1 MKRKKVVVT
10 LLIVALNVS
19 LTQNVL
25 AEENVASINEALET
39 ENTKSELQ
47 DAEESNTELVTAHTN
62 ANMTG
67 SYQPSTV
74 DKDVPEYNSEI
85 SAYSNLP
92 ASYPDDMKT
101 YNQRYPDNRNQNPY
115 GTCWAFSSIGLA
127 EFDLINDGNF
137 DKSIDLSELQLAY
150 FTFNSVKDPLGGTEG
165 DYAKYYNEN
174 TSTSYLNYG
183 GNYEMAARR
192 MAQWVGNTK
201 DADVPYK
208 NAASTVTNGLADE
221 YAYNHDVAHLENA
234 YAINLKS
241 NVDDVKQN
249 IMEHGA
255 AGVMYYHEDNAMLW
269 NSDKSLWTYYDTSK
283 TGGGH
288 AVMLVGWDDNFSK
301 DNFVGTA
308 KPENN
313 GAWLV
318 RNSWGMY
325 CNYFWM
331 SYESASLGDAAWIFD
346 CNANEQ
352 YDNNYQCDG
361 GLSTYPATYNTV
373 SNVYQVDKKE
383 GVASETLRAVS
394 ISSMHAAGVNY
405 TVDIYTNLKNKN
417 DPLSGEKQEMATTT
431 GTIGYAGIY
440 SVPLENPVELT
451 SGSSYAVVVTVDKQ
465 AIDYEQAIR
474 IEDFDTNKTI
484 WDCAISLG
492 NGKSFFKS
500 GNKFYQWYWGNYCI
514 KAFTTNNESEKH
526 SITYV
531 LNGGTNHPDNVEY
544 YENPGEEVQLHE
556 PTRIGY
562 KFEGWYLDTEYKQRI
577 TSIPANSSE
586 DYTVY
591 ARWELCPKET
601 TNGKEGIYE
610 AGDGNWYYFKNDTI
624 QSNVT
629 DVMESKNGLNG
640 WYYIKNGKLQKGQI
654 TVEQNKNGWWYIDKN
669 GKVDFSFNGLA
680 ANNYGVW
687 YCEKGKVQFQKTS
700 VVESKGEYKGWYY
713 VKKGQLQLGH
723 VTVEQNKNGWWY
735 IDKNGK
741 VDFSFNG
748 LAANAHGIW
757 YCQKSQVKF
766 EITSVVESKGE
777 YNGWY
782 YVKKGELQKGQ
793 ITVEQNPYGWWY
805 IDKNGKVDFR
815 FTGIAKNPYGNWY
828 IEKGKVDF
836 KKNMDRYV
844 DPHTGFVYKI
854 EKGKA
859 TISYSGNVDTVSLLN
874 TQKNTNITTNCLL
887 EKMN

>member
-10 LLIVALNVS
+10 LLFVALNVS

-67 SYQPSTV
+67 SYQPSSV
-74 DKDVPEYNSEI
+74 DNDVPEYNSEI

-92 ASYPDDMKT
+92 ASYPDDMET
-101 YNQRYPDNRNQNPY
+101 YNQRYPNNRNHNPY
-115 GTCWAFSSIGLA
+115 GTCWTFSSIGLA

-201 DADVPYK
+201 EADVPYK

-221 YAYNHDVAHLENA
+221 YAYNYDVAHLENA

-255 AGVMYYHEDNAMLW
+255 AGIMYYHEDNAMLW

-301 DNFVGTA
+301 DNFVGTT

-318 RNSWGMY
+318 RNSWGLY

-331 SYESASLGDAAWIFD
+331 SYESASLGNAAWIFD

-361 GLSTYPATYNTV
+361 GLTTYPATYNTV

-394 ISSMHAAGVNY
+394 ISSMHVAGVNY

-417 DPLSGEKQEMATTT
+417 DPLSGEKQELATTT

-451 SGSSYAVVVTVDKQ
+451 SGSSYAVVVIVDKQ

-629 DVMESKNGLNG
+629 DIMESKNGLNG
-640 WYYIKNGKLQKGQI
+640 WYYI
-654 TVEQNKNGWWYIDKN
+654 KN

-700 VVESKGEYKGWYY
+700 VVESKGEYNGWYY

-735 IDKNGK
+735 IDKNGT

-757 YCQKSQVKF
+757 YCQKGQVKF
-766 EITSVVESKGE
+766 GITSVVESKGE

-805 IDKNGKVDFR
+805 IDKKGKVDFG
-815 FTGIAKNPYGNWY
+815 FTGIAKNQYGNWY
-828 IEKGKVDF
+828 IEKGQVNF

-844 DPHTGFVYKI
+844 DPDTGFVYKI

-859 TISYSGNVDTVSLLN
+859 TISYSGNVDTASLLN
-874 TQKNTNITTNCLL
+874 TQMNTEITTNSLL